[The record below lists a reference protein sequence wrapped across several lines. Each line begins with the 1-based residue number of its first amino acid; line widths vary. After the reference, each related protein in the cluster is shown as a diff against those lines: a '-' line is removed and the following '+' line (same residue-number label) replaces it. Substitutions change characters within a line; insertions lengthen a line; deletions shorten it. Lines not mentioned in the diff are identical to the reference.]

1 MGGSPPGSAGVP
13 PAQILP
19 QLRPSPS
26 PESTGSGALPLLR
39 PGPCGSRRQGGRL
52 QHRRETERQPKGQHA
67 GGTPALPGGVVP
79 MVRWGRYPA
88 GDFSESRPV
97 PFGKLPFACEPG
109 ARPPRLGR
117 SIEKDYKWN
126 IDAQDAQDNQDGRLL
141 HETLTRAMIACGF
154 EDVREHKPAVSG
166 KNPVHPV
173 HRCESKIY
181 PCLTMNRF
189 PATRRRGLF
198 QVSPAPATKTV
209 RIIQG
214 ERGVFQCL
222 RCCIHGMAGKFSSEV
237 GYLDRVPK
245 RLQALCDLFRM
256 LFSVRLVRQLLEI
269 LPGRVL
275 QIHIVLLIPRPP
287 ICGFSGHIL

>member
-19 QLRPSPS
+19 QLQPSP
-26 PESTGSGALPLLR
+26 PPQSTGSGALPLLR

-67 GGTPALPGGVVP
+67 GGTPALPGVSS
-79 MVRWGRYPA
+79 RWCGGGCPA

-126 IDAQDAQDNQDGRLL
+126 IDAQDAQDNQDRRLL
-141 HETLTRAMIACGF
+141 QETLTRAMIACGF
-154 EDVREHKPAVSG
+154 EDVREHKSAVSG

-189 PATRRRGLF
+189 PATRRKHLF
-198 QVSPAPATKTV
+198 QASGAPA
-209 RIIQG
+209 
-214 ERGVFQCL
+214 
-222 RCCIHGMAGKFSSEV
+222 
-237 GYLDRVPK
+237 
-245 RLQALCDLFRM
+245 
-256 LFSVRLVRQLLEI
+256 
-269 LPGRVL
+269 LPGRSFEGETIGNRPSL
-275 QIHIVLLIPRPP
+275 RDLGIPSRLPSTP
-287 ICGFSGHIL
+287 

>member
-19 QLRPSPS
+19 QLRPSPP

-67 GGTPALPGGVVP
+67 GGTPALPGVSS
-79 MVRWGRYPA
+79 RWRGGGYPA

-109 ARPPRLGR
+109 ARPPRPGR

-126 IDAQDAQDNQDGRLL
+126 IDAQDAQDNQDRRLL
-141 HETLTRAMIACGF
+141 QETLTRAMIGCGF

-173 HRCESKIY
+173 HRCESIIY

-189 PATRRRGLF
+189 PATRRRRLF
-198 QVSPAPATKTV
+198 QASRASAPHDGADHSRVKQVLFQTSGQPPPPTLPCGSFRGKQT
-209 RIIQG
+209 IIKKD
-214 ERGVFQCL
+214 E
-222 RCCIHGMAGKFSSEV
+222 
-237 GYLDRVPK
+237 
-245 RLQALCDLFRM
+245 
-256 LFSVRLVRQLLEI
+256 
-269 LPGRVL
+269 
-275 QIHIVLLIPRPP
+275 PP
-287 ICGFSGHIL
+287 MDTNRHKCRWN

>member
-19 QLRPSPS
+19 QLQPSP
-26 PESTGSGALPLLR
+26 PTQSTGSGALPLLR

-79 MVRWGRYPA
+79 MVRWGYPA

-109 ARPPRLGR
+109 ARPPRPGR

-126 IDAQDAQDNQDGRLL
+126 IDAQDNQDGRLL
-141 HETLTRAMIACGF
+141 QETRTRAMIGCGF
-154 EDVREHKPAVSG
+154 EDVREHKPTVSG

-189 PATRRRGLF
+189 PATRRRRSF
-198 QVSPAPATKTV
+198 QASVAPA
-209 RIIQG
+209 
-214 ERGVFQCL
+214 
-222 RCCIHGMAGKFSSEV
+222 
-237 GYLDRVPK
+237 
-245 RLQALCDLFRM
+245 
-256 LFSVRLVRQLLEI
+256 
-269 LPGRVL
+269 LPGGSFESETIRN
-275 QIHIVLLIPRPP
+275 RPP
-287 ICGFSGHIL
+287 LRDLGIPSRLTSTP